1 MKKNIIPK
9 IVFGILII
17 ILIVTI
23 VIALTQKNKDLTIK
37 MYKDICEKENYTFSM
52 TEENLD
58 IDYDL
63 TISKRQEDMSIEAK
77 SDDEHTTTLIKNGE
91 AYYIMHLEKEY
102 YVYDSSYE
110 IGADLIRSGLAGID
124 EEKYITGNE
133 KINGKSY
140 YYEEYE
146 GIPTF
151 IIWSHY
157 DDESSI
163 KTRFYF
169 DKGNIVYIKTII
181 DESDELLKIEF
192 SDEVDD
198 SSFEIPDDYAE
209 M

>member
-23 VIALTQKNKDLTIK
+23 AIALTQKEKDLTIK
-37 MYKDICEKENYTFSM
+37 MYKDICEKTNYTFSM

-58 IDYDL
+58 INYNL

-77 SDDEHTTTLIKNGE
+77 SDNEHTTTLVKDGT
-91 AYYIMHLEKEY
+91 AFYVMHLEKEY
-102 YVYDSSYE
+102 YLYDSSQIE
-110 IGADLIRSGLAGID
+110 ADIIKSGLAGI
-124 EEKYITGNE
+124 EEDKYVTGNE
-133 KINGKSY
+133 KINGKNY

-146 GIPTF
+146 EIPTF
-151 IIWSHY
+151 IIWSNY

-169 DKGNIVYIKTII
+169 DKKNIVYIKTILG
-181 DESDELLKIEF
+181 DTEELLKIEF
-192 SDEVDD
+192 TDKVDD
-198 SSFEIPDDYAE
+198 SVFEIPDDYAE

>member
-23 VIALTQKNKDLTIK
+23 AIALTQKEKDMTVK
-37 MYKDICEKENYTFSM
+37 MYKDICEKTNYTFSM

-58 IDYDL
+58 IDYNL
-63 TISKRQEDMSIEAK
+63 TISKRQDDMSIEAE
-77 SDDEHTTTLIKNGE
+77 SDNEHTTTLVKDGA
-91 AYYIMHLEKEY
+91 AYYVMHLEKEY
-102 YVYDSSYE
+102 YLYDSSQIE
-110 IGADLIRSGLAGID
+110 ADIIRSGLAGIED
-124 EEKYITGNE
+124 EKYVTGNE

-151 IIWSHY
+151 IIWSNY

-169 DKGNIVYIKTII
+169 DKGNIIYIKTII
-181 DESDELLKIEF
+181 DDIEELLKIEF
-192 SDEVDD
+192 TDEVDD
-198 SSFEIPDDYAE
+198 SVFEIPNDYAE